1 MDDQPSS
8 NAHRPDGPLDPEDLY
23 PDPEDLY
30 PPRPRISRA
39 ASLAV
44 ALFLSLLAW
53 ALIAVLT

>member
-8 NAHRPDGPLDPEDLY
+8 NAHRPDGPF
-23 PDPEDLY
+23 DPEDLY

-44 ALFLSLLAW
+44 ALFLSMLAW
-53 ALIAVLT
+53 ALIVVLT